1 MADCLFCKIIRGEV
15 PAEVVKETK
24 NVLVI
29 RDIRPQAPVH
39 LLVIPREHVS
49 STVEV
54 ERPSLWGEIMGEAVR
69 TARALGLEEK
79 GFRLVVN
86 TGDQAGQTIPH
97 LHVHLLAGRE
107 FRWPPG

>member
-1 MADCLFCKIIRGEV
+1 MENCLFCKIIRGEV
-15 PAEVVKETK
+15 PAEVVRETDD
-24 NVLVI
+24 VLII

-49 STVEV
+49 SAAGVDDP
-54 ERPSLWGEIMGEAVR
+54 RLWGQVMGEAVE
-69 TARALGLEEK
+69 TARVLGLEER